1 MAPGVNWAEEGQTQW
16 DVTGLGHVQTAESR
30 WLPGWSVDY
39 NLTWW
44 VSFSCFPSLFSSLSS
59 FLPSLSHLL
68 FSPVHSPFPSFSVMS
83 LVFYQ
88 IIH

>member
-16 DVTGLGHVQTAESR
+16 HVTGIGHVQTAESR

-68 FSPVHSPFPSFSVMS
+68 SFFLFFFFFVCFLSQSFSV
-83 LVFYQ
+83 
-88 IIH
+88 